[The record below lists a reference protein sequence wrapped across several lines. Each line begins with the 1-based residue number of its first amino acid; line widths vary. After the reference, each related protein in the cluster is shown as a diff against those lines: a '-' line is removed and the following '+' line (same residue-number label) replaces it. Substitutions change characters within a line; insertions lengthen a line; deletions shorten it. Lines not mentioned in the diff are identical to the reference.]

1 LLESLK
7 SEKRLND
14 TSLHV
19 KGAGAEGSP
28 GSDAERHAREC
39 PGGIDGVV
47 MAENEELARGAGRGG
62 RPDNPQVIATLFL
75 LEGLDKGPTLQ
86 PLIRKKS
93 AATVRGRLFEARGF
107 EKGEI
112 AKRVEHIFETRP
124 QERQEGLRK
133 RGRGHRGQMVATG

>member
-1 LLESLK
+1 MLESLK

-47 MAENEELARGAGRGG
+47 MAEDEELASAAGSGG
-62 RPDNPQVIATLFL
+62 RPDSPQVIATLFL
-75 LEGLDKGPTLQ
+75 FEDLHKGPTLQ
-86 PLIRKKS
+86 PLIREKS
-93 AATVRGRLFEARGF
+93 AAAVRGRLFEARGF